1 MDQVDERTFQGNEI
15 NFDLVLLNDS
25 DLFVQQKKKF
35 PLICERFCVFRPTK
49 KESS

>member
-25 DLFVQQKKKF
+25 DLFVQQKEKF
-35 PLICERFCVFRPTK
+35 PLICERYCVFRPTK